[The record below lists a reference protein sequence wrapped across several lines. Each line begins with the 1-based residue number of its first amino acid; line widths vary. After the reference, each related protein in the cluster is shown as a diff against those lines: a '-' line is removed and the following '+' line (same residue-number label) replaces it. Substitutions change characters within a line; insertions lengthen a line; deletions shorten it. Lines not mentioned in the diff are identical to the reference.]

1 VPVPI
6 QKDRRTEY
14 SELKKE
20 FQKQEWF
27 LVWTACHSVS
37 RVYKPTASQSLLSFV
52 FSIFDPMHLVH
63 KTIYNHHS
71 NCALQGWHCT
81 RSRRRKRSALAEQPL
96 RNIWWTGMGIYT
108 SRVTTILGPSWGYVY
123 IYVYFLI
130 LRWRSSDIFKG
141 LIEKMGESEA
151 KRRRYI

>member
-1 VPVPI
+1 
-6 QKDRRTEY
+6 
-14 SELKKE
+14 
-20 FQKQEWF
+20 
-27 LVWTACHSVS
+27 
-37 RVYKPTASQSLLSFV
+37 
-52 FSIFDPMHLVH
+52 
-63 KTIYNHHS
+63 
-71 NCALQGWHCT
+71 
-81 RSRRRKRSALAEQPL
+81 
-96 RNIWWTGMGIYT
+96 MGIYT